1 MSSTKASSFYSGRS
15 INGVEICRLAQ
26 EITLPEIDE
35 GVHPLNLDYL
45 NKLKLK
51 DSELYYRTKM
61 TEYKDYRA
69 KFIIPVITLGV
80 QDNVNIMDDMP
91 APKNNSA
98 LQTNSFIQDNSCIMT
113 IPKHLAMYFTGTI
126 PAGTEFLFVSL
137 GGKII
142 ETNMRIIAIYKSDKI
157 DVVDFV
163 DKGTNRSNYYRSGSY
178 GTNVYGGKLL

>member
-35 GVHPLNLDYL
+35 GVKPLNLSFL
-45 NKLKLK
+45 EKLKLK
-51 DSELYYRTKM
+51 DSDLYYRTKM

-80 QDNVNIMDDMP
+80 QENVSLMDDMP
-91 APKNNSA
+91 APKGTND
-98 LQTNSFIQDNSCIMT
+98 LQTSSFVQDNSCIMT

-126 PAGTEFLFVSL
+126 PIGTEFLFVSL
-137 GGKII
+137 GGKIL
-142 ETNMRIIAIYKSDKI
+142 ETNMRIVAIYKSDKI
-157 DVVDFV
+157 DVVDCLE
-163 DKGTNRSNYYRSGSY
+163 DGSSRSSYYRSGSY